1 MAEVYANLIR
11 RGRKTIEQ
19 VPEHLRRRSQGHS
32 RGGRQRMSRLREFA
46 LKILLRKEKGIMA
59 VIYAT
64 LIVKGKKTLDQVP
77 ALIRKQVE
85 EILKDLEVEVE

>member
-19 VPEHLRRRSQGHS
+19 VPE
-32 RGGRQRMSRLREFA
+32 RLREEVKA
-46 LKILLRKEKGIMA
+46 ILAADGNA
-59 VIYAT
+59 
-64 LIVKGKKTLDQVP
+64 VKGKKTLDQVP

>member
-1 MAEVYANLIR
+1 
-11 RGRKTIEQ
+11 
-19 VPEHLRRRSQGHS
+19 
-32 RGGRQRMSRLREFA
+32 MSRLREFA

-77 ALIRKQVE
+77 AQVE

>member
-19 VPEHLRRRSQGHS
+19 VPEHLR
-32 RGGRQRMSRLREFA
+32 EEVKA
-46 LKILLRKEKGIMA
+46 ILAMA

>member
-1 MAEVYANLIR
+1 
-11 RGRKTIEQ
+11 
-19 VPEHLRRRSQGHS
+19 
-32 RGGRQRMSRLREFA
+32 MSRLREFA
-46 LKILLRKEKGIMA
+46 LKIILLRKEKGIMA